1 MKTYDERVPHAGEDL
16 KRVDLARLNIDRI
29 GLNDGHI
36 VTVNAEG
43 EVRIARD
50 RNQTETVTLAGL
62 DADNSE
68 VGAGAIAVTTQTVD
82 QSGIGSGESSAETSK
97 GVVPVSKGN
106 NRALCYT
113 EIRTG

>member
-1 MKTYDERVPHAGEDL
+1 MAGVDRDL
-16 KRVDLARLNIDRI
+16 ISSKSLVVD
-29 GLNDGHI
+29 
-36 VTVNAEG
+36 TVNFDDSHSVVVNRES
-43 EVRIARD
+43 EVRIARE

-68 VGAGAIAVTTQTVD
+68 VGAGTIAVTTQTVD

-97 GVVPVSKGN
+97 GVVPVSKGKD
-106 NRALCYT
+106 RALCYT